1 MKKKLL
7 EKQKNLR
14 ENKVKEKE
22 ILTEE
27 EKNEKINEV
36 LEDMCIYGNIIKKE
50 IKEQKEKCPEK
61 FIKTTEALQTENED
75 PGLFALGLISQ
86 NLENMGIETA
96 IEKNQEDVDAATT
109 CLQFIS
115 NGMLDKKKYDF
126 AF

>member
-36 LEDMCIYGNIIKKE
+36 LEDMCIYGEIMKKE
-50 IKEQKEKCPEK
+50 IKEDKEKHPEK
-61 FIKTTEALQTENED
+61 YIETSQALKMENQDE
-75 PGLFALGLISQ
+75 GLFALGLLSQ
-86 NLENMGIETA
+86 NLE
-96 IEKNQEDVDAATT
+96 D
-109 CLQFIS
+109 
-115 NGMLDKKKYDF
+115 
-126 AF
+126 